1 MEIFPGILRKFKDFS
16 RKENSSKISRTSR
29 RHMHQV
35 PIEVAQF
42 SIIRNTGIRFID
54 TLKELHTVKNGSKSS
69 DGFLL
74 VCQKF
79 WFLILC

>member
-29 RHMHQV
+29 THMHQV
-35 PIEVAQF
+35 PIEVVQF

-54 TLKELHTVKNGSKSS
+54 TLKELHTVKMDQNHMMVFCWFVKSS
-69 DGFLL
+69 GF
-74 VCQKF
+74 
-79 WFLILC
+79 